1 MKQKD
6 IALIAILAIISA
18 AVSIFIS
25 TKIFVTPKDRQ
36 QKVEVIDPI
45 SAEMNQVDKRYF
57 NGDSINPTKN
67 TQLDGTNQ
75 TLFNA
80 TAR

>member
-6 IALIAILAIISA
+6 IALIIMLALVSA
-18 AVSIFIS
+18 GISIFIS
-25 TKIFVTPKDRQ
+25 SKLFVTPKDRQ

-45 SAEMNQVDKRYF
+45 STDMNQVDKRYF
-57 NGDSINPTKN
+57 NEASINPTKN

-75 TLFNA
+75 TLFNT